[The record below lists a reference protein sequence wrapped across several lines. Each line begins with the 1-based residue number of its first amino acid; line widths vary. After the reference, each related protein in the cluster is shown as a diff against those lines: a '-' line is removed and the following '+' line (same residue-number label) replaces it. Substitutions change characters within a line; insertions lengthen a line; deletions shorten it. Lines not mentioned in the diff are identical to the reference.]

1 MAISIEYFGP
11 PGIPDGPKAAVL
23 NSRQSKYPVGTDR
36 WIPAAGRAIACLADR
51 DFVLVSSLGM
61 NTWELALTFAARLQ
75 MRVIVVVSESIVDR
89 RRFANDIFRRFHL
102 SPARTGF
109 YFMTVSPGKTI
120 KASWRARDAVVIDL
134 ADQLFPISIRP
145 KGLLAA
151 LIEANKEKVDS
162 SFTMSYD
169 NTSRPR
175 PKYQMTELNPDVNW
189 DQWLIHFTRSSSG
202 SWPDE
207 TDYNFYSDL
216 IESTSDFCRSAWRTV
231 MHIVTTGIIYGHSKK
246 IRGGHPVV
254 PFALITPDSIKN
266 LFRYRSRFLNP
277 GFEPY
282 GIAISK
288 QSAIDLGIRPVIYG
302 AMDIF
307 DHLSEDDKPYFQN
320 QGSYNSQW
328 TIEHEWRRLGDFY
341 LDLLPPDRIRIIV
354 PTLHEIPRP
363 ENPALPPI
371 IPLFLSP
378 DSARPV
384 DS

>member
-11 PGIPDGPKAAVL
+11 SGIPDGPKAAVL
-23 NSRQSKYPVGTDR
+23 NSRQSKYPVGTDS
-36 WIPAAGRAIACLADR
+36 WIAVTGQAISCLAHR

-75 MRVIVVVSESIVDR
+75 MRVIVVVSESVVDHE
-89 RRFANDIFRRFHL
+89 RFVSDICRRFHL
-102 SPARTGF
+102 APERTGF
-109 YFMTVSPGKTI
+109 YFMTVSPGKSA
-120 KASWRARDAVVIDL
+120 KSSWSIRDAAVIDL
-134 ADQLFPISIRP
+134 ADRLFPISIRP
-145 KGLLAA
+145 NGSLAA
-151 LIEANKEKVDS
+151 LIEANREEVDS
-162 SFTMSYD
+162 SFSIPYD
-169 NTSRPR
+169 NASRSRPR
-175 PKYQMTELNPDVNW
+175 YRMTDLDPEVNW

-202 SWPDE
+202 PWPDE
-207 TDYNFYSDL
+207 TDYDFYNDL

-231 MHIVTTGIIYGHSKK
+231 MHIVTTGVIYGHSKK
-246 IRGGHPVV
+246 IREGRPVV
-254 PFALITPDSIKN
+254 PFALVTPDSIKEI
-266 LFRYRSRFLNP
+266 FRYRSRFLNP

-288 QSAIDLGIRPVIYG
+288 QSAINLGIRPVIYG
-302 AMDIF
+302 AKDIF

-328 TIEHEWRRLGDFY
+328 TIEHEWRHLGDFHPHR
-341 LDLLPPDRIRIIV
+341 LPPDRIRIIV

-363 ENPALPPI
+363 KNPALPLI